1 MHRTALFIL
10 TAAITATTVSPAFA
24 ASTFRQLNGERL
36 ENASVSFDQL
46 LNENLDKVDFQQLRR
61 ENLDK
66 DAVNFDQLRDENL
79 DKVDF
84 QQLRRENLDKDA
96 VNSTHAAATT

>member
-24 ASTFRQLNGERL
+24 ASTFRQLNGESL

-46 LNENLDKVDFQQLRR
+46 LNENLDKVDF
-61 ENLDK
+61 D
-66 DAVNFDQLRDENL
+66 
-79 DKVDF
+79 
-84 QQLRRENLDKDA
+84 
-96 VNSTHAAATT
+96 

>member
-24 ASTFRQLNGERL
+24 ASTFH
-36 ENASVSFDQL
+36 
-46 LNENLDKVDFQQLRR
+46 QLRR

-66 DAVNFDQLRDENL
+66 DAVNFDQLRSENL